1 MGSFRDAAGLEYT
14 AAEQQAVDKF
24 TALVSGYLGFTRD
37 VGDRLK
43 DVLDVDP
50 DMPMAVIVK
59 GYFFLLFANGPM
71 AVRAGKALKQVE
83 EIAEKQPLNDRE
95 KGHLK
100 ALSCWCI
107 GDHRGMTAAWEE
119 ILIHH
124 PRDLLALRF
133 AHFQHFYNGDSRQMR
148 DSIARVLPSLD
159 SYTRD
164 YSFVQGMYCFALEE
178 AGEYDRA
185 EPFGR
190 AAVEAN
196 PTDAWAVHAV
206 AHVMEM
212 QGRHR
217 DGVAWVAGLSDSWGK
232 AHNFRYHLH
241 WHQALFHL
249 EMQEFDTVLALYDQ
263 HICRDL
269 EMDQYLD
276 LCNAAS
282 LLWRLE
288 LYGVDVGKRW
298 LAVAQIAAKHIEDHE
313 LIFVQLHCQMALL
326 AAERGAEAE
335 RLASHLKAHGE
346 RKYLQAEAAATVGV
360 PLVEAMAAQR
370 RGDYDGVVE
379 RLWPIRYQLPLIGG
393 SHAQRDLFEQILVWS
408 AIRSKYH
415 NLARNLLAERT
426 AAKPNNAW
434 GWKIYAAALNR
445 AGDRTGAKRATGEAE
460 KIITAY
466 QD

>member
-1 MGSFRDAAGLEYT
+1 MSSFRDAAGLDYT
-14 AAEQQAVDKF
+14 AAEPQAVEAF
-24 TALVSGYLGFTRD
+24 AALVSGYLGFTRD

-43 DVLDVDP
+43 AVLEIDP
-50 DMPMAVIVK
+50 EMPMALIVK

-71 AVRAGKALKQVE
+71 AIRARKVLDQVQA
-83 EIAEKQPLNDRE
+83 IAEKQPLNDRE
-95 KGHLK
+95 KGHLH
-100 ALSCWCI
+100 ALSRWCQ
-107 GDHRGMTAAWEE
+107 GDHIAMTAAWEE
-119 ILIHH
+119 VLIHY
-124 PRDLLALRF
+124 PRDVLALRF
-133 AHFQHFYNGDSRQMR
+133 AHYQHFYNGEARQMR

-196 PTDAWAVHAV
+196 PTDAWSVHAV

-217 DGVAWVAGLSDSWGK
+217 EGVEWVSGLSKSWSK

-249 EMQEFDTVLALYDQ
+249 EMQDFDAVLKLYDQ
-263 HICRDL
+263 QISRDL

-276 LCNAAS
+276 LCNASA

-298 LAVAQIAAKHIEDHE
+298 QAVAHIAAKHIEDHE
-313 LIFVQLHCQMALL
+313 LIFVQIHCQMALL
-326 AAERGAEAE
+326 AAGRDSEAE
-335 RLASHLKAHGE
+335 RLATHVEAHSA
-346 RKYLQAEAAATVGV
+346 RKYLQADAAATVGV
-360 PLVEAMAAQR
+360 PLLAAMAAQR

-379 RLWPIRYQLPLIGG
+379 RLWPIRYQLPMIGG
-393 SHAQRDLFEQILVWS
+393 SHAQRDLFEEILVWS
-408 AIRSKYH
+408 AIRSRH
-415 NLARNLLAERT
+415 HGLARNLLAERT

-445 AGDRTGAKRATGEAE
+445 AGERLAAQRASAEAE
-460 KIITAY
+460 KIIASY
-466 QD
+466 A